1 MSEPKDAELRIYCI
15 CGQKMRV
22 QPDMYGKPGRC
33 VACRQKIRIPT
44 REELPPGI
52 TELYLKDHPEYLRKK
67 SSREKSE
74 PISESGSDEE
84 QVLSDF
90 SGAYSLPFDSL
101 EILQVLICAEYKA
114 QRYLQAIRQKK
125 PIGKETKTDLL
136 EILSKIR
143 RMRASL
149 DDKIKIRHGEVLEQ
163 LKQVEKELGK
173 IVVSF
178 RTGDIEFKYYWKTV
192 VPLRIRRERL
202 VRRRKNLEGWLST
215 ISPELAGGY
224 IDIDFSKLPDKIPD
238 IVFPLEEEDENISVL
253 SLLIREIQKYID
265 LRADVEHKYAEWRKM
280 VEGGKVSPDVGERG
294 LAEYDARLKIVQSA
308 ISFYRERLEQLVGDC
323 ELDLESIEKNITRI
337 DKQKEAHVIDINK
350 ARELQEELFQAR
362 LDLIRTKDTA
372 RRAISANSRFDI
384 PSLQGTFVARIGPDR
399 GQIEIGPDSWI
410 AWFCSALLIMLIMI
424 PMTQSQGLV
433 STKILIM
440 MVVGLFISAILLA
453 LVGSIPY
460 RRWRGIG
467 LSILWVLYV
476 LLFSLHI
483 NFVWYSITPYG
494 GDLRA
499 SPYGLFAFRV
509 VSAYIVLGLIGIA
522 VWVSFYK
529 DKGFRW
535 IPVLSTLITLFT
547 VIIIST
553 DCFGVFQG
561 NAILGAA
568 GRTEYIP
575 STGTYR
581 VEINIHNKGMRSVWL
596 GNDIRYV
603 PAPVYISVFV
613 EGDEKQN
620 FMPYEV
626 KTESFS
632 SQPIAL
638 VFNKEGGKIG
648 PKKAVT
654 LFYQLTPGTYTI
666 KLEGNGNYYQP
677 KQIRLVLPEQKKENT
692 PPQQEKKPNL
702 ENKEEKVNEGQKEDN
717 DKVENNTAKEPL
729 TVEPSIF
736 MEVQNT
742 SEATLASL
750 REGEILIFFH
760 GFAKVVDK
768 TEGNNN
774 SPQFRVSLYTRDK
787 KAIEQFVRLGDKI
800 AGDWVLSE
808 FSPQRETITLNFKDQ
823 LFVATVG
830 KYYKLLL

>member
-22 QPDMYGKPGRC
+22 QADMYGKPGRC

-44 REELPPGI
+44 KEELPPGI

-74 PISESGSDEE
+74 PISETTSDEE

-90 SGAYSLPFDSL
+90 SGVYSLPFDSL
-101 EILQVLICAEYKA
+101 EILQILICAEYKA

-125 PIGKETKTDLL
+125 PIGKESKTDLL

-149 DDKIKIRHGEVLEQ
+149 DDKIKNRRSEVLEQ

-202 VRRRKNLEGWLST
+202 MWRRKNLEGWLST
-215 ISPELAGGY
+215 VSPELAGGY
-224 IDIDFSKLPDKIPD
+224 IDTDFSKLPDKVPD
-238 IVFPLEEEDENISVL
+238 IVFPLEEEDKNISVL
-253 SLLIREIQKYID
+253 SLLIKEIQKYID

-280 VEGGKVSPDVGERG
+280 VEEGRVNPEVGEKG
-294 LAEYDARLKIVQSA
+294 LAEWDARLKIIQSA
-308 ISFYRERLEQLVGDC
+308 ISFYRERLEQLVADC
-323 ELDLESIEKNITRI
+323 ELDLESIEKNINRI
-337 DKQKEAHVIDINK
+337 DKQKEAHIIDINK

-362 LDLIRTKDTA
+362 LDLIHTKDTA

-384 PSLQGTFVARIGPDR
+384 PSLQGTFIARIGPDR
-399 GQIEIGPDSWI
+399 GQIEIGADSWI

-433 STKILIM
+433 STEILVM
-440 MVVGLFISAILLA
+440 MIIGLFISAILLA

-460 RRWRGIG
+460 RKWRGIG
-467 LSILWVLYV
+467 LSILWVSYV
-476 LLFSLHI
+476 FLFTLHI
-483 NFVWYSITPYG
+483 NFAWYSVTPYG

-499 SPYGLFAFRV
+499 SPHGFFAFRV
-509 VSAYIVLGLIGIA
+509 VSVYILLGLIGVA
-522 VWVSFYK
+522 VWVSLYK
-529 DKGFRW
+529 DKRFRW
-535 IPVLSTLITLFT
+535 IPLLSTIFTLLE
-547 VIIIST
+547 VAIIST
-553 DCFGVFQG
+553 DCFGALQG

-568 GRTEYIP
+568 GRTEYIA
-575 STGTYR
+575 STGNYR

-603 PAPVYISVFV
+603 PAPVYVNVIM
-613 EGDEKQN
+613 EGNEKQN

-626 KTESFS
+626 TTETFS

-638 VFNKEGGKIG
+638 VFNKEGGRIG
-648 PKKAVT
+648 PTKSIT
-654 LFYQLTPGTYTI
+654 LFYQLAPGVYI
-666 KLEGNGNYYQP
+666 FRLEGKGNYYQP
-677 KQIRLVLPEQKKENT
+677 KQIRLVLPEQKKENV
-692 PPQQEKKPNL
+692 PPQKEENPVIEN
-702 ENKEEKVNEGQKEDN
+702 NKEKVIEKNE
-717 DKVENNTAKEPL
+717 ENNTRIENN
-729 TVEPSIF
+729 TVTDSATAEQSIF
-736 MEVQNT
+736 MELQNT
-742 SEATLASL
+742 SETAL
-750 REGEILIFFH
+750 RFLQEGEVLVFFH

-768 TEGNNN
+768 TEGNNS
-774 SPQFRVSLYTRDK
+774 SPQFRVSLYTKDK
-787 KAIEQFVRLGDKI
+787 KTMEQFFRLGDKI
-800 AGDWVLSE
+800 VGDWILSE
-808 FSPQRETITLNFKDQ
+808 FSPQRETITLNFKGQ

-830 KYYKLLL
+830 KYYKLKL